1 MLEGVE
7 WLDSIDELPFPQY
20 ALNEE
25 KGGTVSSQERTMD
38 TESHDNESHK
48 GLSYG
53 FNRPVTIA
61 QSYNKNGNKN
71 KQRLLFYLKVF

>member
-1 MLEGVE
+1 
-7 WLDSIDELPFPQY
+7 
-20 ALNEE
+20 
-25 KGGTVSSQERTMD
+25 MD
-38 TESHDNESHK
+38 TESHDIESHK

-71 KQRLLFYLKVF
+71 KQRLLVYLRVF

>member
-20 ALNEE
+20 ALTEE
-25 KGGTVSSQERTMD
+25 KGGTVSSQARTMG

-48 GLSYG
+48 GLSYW

-61 QSYNKNGNKN
+61 QNMENANKD
-71 KQRLLFYLKVF
+71 KQRLLLLYLRVF